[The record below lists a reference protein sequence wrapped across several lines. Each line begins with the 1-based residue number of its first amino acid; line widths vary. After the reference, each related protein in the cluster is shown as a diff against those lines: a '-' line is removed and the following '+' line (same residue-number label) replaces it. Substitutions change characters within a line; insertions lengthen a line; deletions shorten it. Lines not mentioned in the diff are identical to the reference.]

1 VLGLAL
7 FGSIVGFLIYNFP
20 PARMFMGDSGSY
32 FLGFSLAV
40 LPLVGGISK
49 ASAFGTLLVPITL
62 LTVPILDTCLAIARR
77 LKRKRSIVAP
87 DKEHVHH
94 KLLSMGLT
102 EKQILAVM
110 YGFCGYLSVVSISS
124 VVLPKEIDVYL
135 ILVVWVGSL
144 LATWLLY
151 FVETKNRAA
160 ECRDD
165 EDEDSS
171 RTSSGGPRRR

>member
-1 VLGLAL
+1 
-7 FGSIVGFLIYNFP
+7 
-20 PARMFMGDSGSY
+20 MGDSGSY
-32 FLGFSLAV
+32 FLGFALAV

-62 LTVPILDTCLAIARR
+62 LTVPILDTCLAIVRR
-77 LKRKRSIVAP
+77 VKRRQSIVAP

-124 VVLPKEIDVYL
+124 VVLPQEIDVYL

-144 LATWLLY
+144 MATWLLY
-151 FVETKNRAA
+151 FVETRNRAVDSC
-160 ECRDD
+160 ED
-165 EDEDSS
+165 EEEDSS
-171 RTSSGGPRRR
+171 RTSSGRPGSR